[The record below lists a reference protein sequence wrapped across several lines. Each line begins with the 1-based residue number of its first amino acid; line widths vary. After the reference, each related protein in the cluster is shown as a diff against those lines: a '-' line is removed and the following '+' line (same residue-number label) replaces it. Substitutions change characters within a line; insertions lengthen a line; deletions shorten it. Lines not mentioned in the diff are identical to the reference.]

1 MKKYFIIIFVTV
13 LAAMASIA
21 TFNPILG
28 LLARNL
34 GLSEVQSGS
43 LVSVTGLF
51 WIIGSFLWA
60 KWARSKRKLVMLIAM
75 IGYVLTLV
83 AFAYTADFAAGGSS
97 NLFVKL
103 LLLRAVGGFFFGAIP
118 AMAQSYLMEWT
129 TAENR
134 AAGMALFGG
143 ANGLGFVLGPAIGA
157 ALTSISFTAPM
168 YASAFFIVVVIIIF
182 ALMIPS
188 GTSAVSVK
196 QKGKLTLLD
205 PRIRLFIG
213 IGLVLSTVMIIL
225 QVTCGIYI
233 QDSLHFSSTKSAQA
247 VGLGLSIG
255 GMLVVLIQLI
265 ISRYFKG
272 KPLFVLTVGLTALS
286 AAFLLLLVA
295 PSLFIVVFIFF
306 GIGIGFTLP
315 GYITAA
321 SLAVHQHEQPAV
333 AAYTGAAQGM
343 GTFIGPLSGT
353 LLYSL
358 QLTLPYLICFALL
371 LLFLTLVLLRK
382 SRQYANKVSQ

>member
-34 GLSEVQSGS
+34 GLNEVQSGS
-43 LVSVTGLF
+43 LVSITGLF
-51 WIIGSFLWA
+51 WIVGSFLWA

-75 IGYVLTLV
+75 LGYVLTLV
-83 AFAYTADFAAGGSS
+83 AFAYTADSAAEDSS

-118 AMAQSYLMEWT
+118 AMAQGYLMEWT
-129 TAENR
+129 TVENR

-143 ANGLGFVLGPAIGA
+143 ANGLGFVLGPALGA
-157 ALTSISFTAPM
+157 ALSSVSFTAPM
-168 YASAFFIVVVIIIF
+168 YASAIFIVVVIVIF
-182 ALMIPS
+182 ALMIPA

-196 QKGKLTLLD
+196 QEGNLTLLD
-205 PRIRLFIG
+205 PRIRLYVG

-233 QDSLHFSSTKSAQA
+233 QDSLNFSSTKSAQA

-255 GMLVVLIQLI
+255 GMLVVVIQLI

-272 KPLFVLTVGLTALS
+272 KPLFVLTIGLTALG

-321 SLAVHQHEQPAV
+321 SLAVHEHEQPAV
-333 AAYTGAAQGM
+333 AAYTGAAQGV

-371 LLFLTLVLLRK
+371 LLFLVFVLLRK
-382 SRQYANKVSQ
+382 SRQPINKVAH

>member
-1 MKKYFIIIFVTV
+1 MKKYFVIIFVTV

-34 GLSEVQSGS
+34 GLTEVQSGS
-43 LVSVTGLF
+43 LVSITGLF
-51 WIIGSFLWA
+51 WIVGSFLWA
-60 KWARSKRKLVMLIAM
+60 KWARNKRKLVMLIAM
-75 IGYVLTLV
+75 LGYVLTLV
-83 AFAYTADFAAGGSS
+83 AFAYTADSAVGGSS

-103 LLLRAVGGFFFGAIP
+103 LVLRAVGGFFFGAIP

-143 ANGLGFVLGPAIGA
+143 ANGLGFVLGPALGA

-168 YASAFFIVVVIIIF
+168 YASAFFIVVVIVVF
-182 ALMIPS
+182 AIMIPA

-196 QKGKLTLLD
+196 RKGKLTILD
-205 PRIRLFIG
+205 PRIRLYVG

-233 QDSLHFSSTKSAQA
+233 QDSLSFSSTKSAQA

-255 GMLVVLIQLI
+255 GMLVVVIQLI
-265 ISRYFKG
+265 ISRYLKG
-272 KPLFVLTVGLTALS
+272 KPFFVLTTGLTALG

-321 SLAVHQHEQPAV
+321 SLAVHEHEQPAV

-343 GTFIGPLSGT
+343 GTLIGPLSGT

-358 QLTLPYLICFALL
+358 HLTLPYLICITLL
-371 LLFLTLVLLRK
+371 LLFLTLVLLTK
-382 SRQYANKVSQ
+382 SRQSANKVAH